1 MEHQMPQNFHE
12 QCNIREDKNPFN
24 RVTEGGKKKNKTN
37 CQTLKLLLSGDATA
51 VPVTQNQLFN

>member
-1 MEHQMPQNFHE
+1 MPQNFHE